1 MLQLRREKLK
11 SAAALIPVKRYSP
24 LSRMIESELKSH
36 LTLVTGVYSAIR
48 VALVVDFAL
57 PQVTF

>member
-1 MLQLRREKLK
+1 MLQLRREKLNDT
-11 SAAALIPVKRYSP
+11 LSP

-36 LTLVTGVYSAIR
+36 LTLVTGVYFAIH